1 MNRPLKP
8 WRAGITRRKAI
19 TIFAV
24 SATLVAAG
32 RGSANARLYEWTG
45 IALGADARILL
56 STSDPEA
63 ARASIEAAMA
73 EVARLEAIF
82 SLYDEN
88 SELVRLNRDKS
99 LPQPSQDMRRLIALC
114 RTVHVATGGLF
125 DPSVQPLWRFYF
137 DWFSKGARR
146 GMPRADEIARRT
158 ANVDF
163 GQVQFS
169 EAGLSLPADAELSFN
184 GVAQGYITDCVAQTL
199 QRMGWTNVLID
210 IGEVRALDS
219 RPDGADWQIKIREG
233 ARRVPLR
240 NKALAISAGESLVF
254 SRQDGLTH
262 ILNPRTGLSPNYWRY
277 IAVEHASAAVA
288 DALSTALYLADAGA
302 IARAAPNFSP
312 VTIIADDMQGRPF
325 TYFA

>member
-1 MNRPLKP
+1 
-8 WRAGITRRKAI
+8 
-19 TIFAV
+19 
-24 SATLVAAG
+24 
-32 RGSANARLYEWTG
+32 
-45 IALGADARILL
+45 
-56 STSDPEA
+56 
-63 ARASIEAAMA
+63 
-73 EVARLEAIF
+73 
-82 SLYDEN
+82 
-88 SELVRLNRDKS
+88 
-99 LPQPSQDMRRLIALC
+99 
-114 RTVHVATGGLF
+114 
-125 DPSVQPLWRFYF
+125 
-137 DWFSKGARR
+137 
-146 GMPRADEIARRT
+146 MPPADEIARRT

-169 EAGLSLPADAELSFN
+169 EAGLSLPAGAELSFN

-325 TYFA
+325 TNFA

>member
-1 MNRPLKP
+1 MNRALKP
-8 WRAGITRRKAI
+8 QRPSITRRKAI

-24 SATLVAAG
+24 SAALAAAG
-32 RGSANARLYEWTG
+32 RGSANARLHEWTG

-56 STSDPEA
+56 STSDPEV

-82 SLYDEN
+82 SLFDEN
-88 SELVRLNRDKS
+88 SELVRLNRDKILS
-99 LPQPSQDMRRLIALC
+99 QPSQDMRELIALC
-114 RTVHVATGGLF
+114 RTLHMAAGGLF
-125 DPSVQPLWRFYF
+125 DPSIQPLWRFYL
-137 DWFSKGARR
+137 DWFSKGGRR
-146 GMPRADEIARRT
+146 GMPPADEIARRVT
-158 ANVDF
+158 NVDF
-163 GQVQFS
+163 GQVQLN
-169 EAGLSLPADAELSFN
+169 EAGLALPARAELSFN

-210 IGEVRALDS
+210 IGEMRALDS
-219 RPDGADWQIKIREG
+219 RPDGLDWQIKIREG

-254 SRQDGLTH
+254 SLQDGLTH
-262 ILNPRTGLSPNYWRY
+262 ILNPRTGLSPSYRRY